1 MRCTVRSY
9 ALNVDASCSLLKGM
23 TALSMEAMDCE
34 EDHLPLATIALLQKQ
49 SKAHHMTKRLKQR
62 MAKKRVMKSTSQVGD
77 CRQNLTIQ
85 MASHAERCCAK
96 VGALATLS
104 RDPPRPSKFAKS
116 WT

>member
-1 MRCTVRSY
+1 MRCTVSSH
-9 ALNVDASCSLLKGM
+9 ALNAVASCSLLKGM
-23 TALSMEAMDCE
+23 TALSIKAIRCE
-34 EDHLPLATIALLQKQ
+34 EDHLPLATLALLQKRTR
-49 SKAHHMTKRLKQR
+49 AHHMTKRLKQR

-77 CRQNLTIQ
+77 CRQNFTIQ

-96 VGALATLS
+96 VGASATLL